1 MAKLMVEARFAA
13 ILDGIPDNETIDGMA
28 VTIFTPEMYN
38 VDHTMEGRHSECF
51 FACVSLLMD
60 IAKEGNLP
68 FRGHMVSKKR
78 ADGSDAL
85 AVNACMPDHHVAST
99 RTSREILE
107 QAGINLRELHIK
119 LWNGFMHDQ
128 EIAASIK
135 TQGAFELVCAFAGL
149 RTPAPTK
156 RKANFR

>member
-1 MAKLMVEARFAA
+1 MSLEIKKTKDRFCSPSFLAYVRS
-13 ILDGIPDNETIDGMA
+13 LP
-28 VTIFTPEMYN
+28 
-38 VDHTMEGRHSECF
+38 C
-51 FACVSLLMD
+51 CVCGKPST
-60 IAKEGNLP
+60 AS
-68 FRGHMVSKKR
+68 HMVSKKR